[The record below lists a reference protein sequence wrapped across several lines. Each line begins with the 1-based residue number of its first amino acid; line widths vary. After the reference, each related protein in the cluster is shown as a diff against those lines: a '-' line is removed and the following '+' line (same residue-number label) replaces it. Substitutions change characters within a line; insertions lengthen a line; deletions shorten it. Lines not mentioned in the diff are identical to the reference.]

1 MTEFYLIVIAFITFL
16 SSSLCASITLGMSVS
31 LYPTNIRATATC
43 FIFMFGRIG
52 GLTGANLVGALLE
65 HNCTQI
71 FNIYALLSLSKSRE
85 ASECHNDEFLN
96 EKNICLFC
104 RLSNCFLD
112 DKK

>member
-1 MTEFYLIVIAFITFL
+1 M
-16 SSSLCASITLGMSVS
+16 GMSVS

-71 FNIYALLSLSKSRE
+71 FNIYTLLSLSK
-85 ASECHNDEFLN
+85 
-96 EKNICLFC
+96 
-104 RLSNCFLD
+104 
-112 DKK
+112 